1 MGRPWSR
8 YLAFR
13 PPRLLRVTTPNAARF
28 GRIVAARRRE
38 LGLTSEEL
46 SDAGGPT
53 RVTLRKLEAGTTPQP
68 GLKTFAKL
76 DKVLKWRAGS
86 AARTFDG
93 GEPDPLDHRRRRP
106 IVDLPITATDTTV
119 TLRTEVVAELIEKV
133 SALERIAK
141 KFSDDQDLQET
152 VLGLQLYGDRVLRAW
167 IIGQAE
173 VLRLRGDT
181 PSADPIFTRMLGD
194 YLNREPPADD
204 PRDSNDLL
212 YLRWLLGMP
221 VKITE
226 EQQSGFAA
234 RWESV
239 AGST

>member
-1 MGRPWSR
+1 M
-8 YLAFR
+8 
-13 PPRLLRVTTPNAARF
+13 TTPNTVRF

-76 DKVLKWRAGS
+76 DKVLKWRSGS

-93 GEPDPLDHRRRRP
+93 GEPDPLDRRRRRQTL
-106 IVDLPITATDTTV
+106 DLPITATDTTV

-141 KFSDDQDLQET
+141 RFSDDEELQAT
-152 VLGLQLYGDRVLRAW
+152 VIGLQLYGDRVLRAW

-173 VLRLRGDT
+173 VLRQRGDT
-181 PSADPIFTRMLGD
+181 PSVDPIFTRMLGD
-194 YLNREPPADD
+194 YLNREPQADD
-204 PRDSNDLL
+204 QRDSDDLL
-212 YLRWLLGMP
+212 YLRWLLDMP
-221 VKITE
+221 VKITG
-226 EQQSGFAA
+226 EQESGFAA

-239 AGST
+239 AGGT